1 MDKMDFECEVKL
13 ADDVAL
19 AGTVEG
25 YASVFDLLDR
35 GGDIVLPGAF
45 KASLADWKRRKQSV
59 PILWQHDSSQPI
71 GVWDEL
77 IEDAR
82 GLKAKGTLILDVPQA
97 VSVRALVKGG
107 AVRGMS
113 IGFRTKE
120 AEIDR
125 ATGARKLKKLELWE
139 VSLVTFPMLPEA
151 QISGMKSAADFDA
164 ATYEKA
170 FRDEGLSNREA
181 KIATSVAR
189 KLALRD
195 EGRTETAHRDGA
207 ADVLMALRK
216 IAQRVRSTS

>member
-13 ADDVAL
+13 ADDSAST
-19 AGTVEG
+19 GSVEG
-25 YASVFDLLDR
+25 YASVFNLLDR

-45 KASLADWKRRKQSV
+45 KASLSEWRRKKQMV
-59 PILWQHDSSQPI
+59 PILWQHDPSQPI
-71 GVWDEL
+71 GVWEEL
-77 IEDAR
+77 TEDDH
-82 GLKAKGTLILDVPQA
+82 GLKAKGTLIMDVPQA
-97 VSVRALVKGG
+97 AAVRSLVKGG

-120 AEIDR
+120 AEVDR
-125 ATGARKLKKLELWE
+125 TTGARKLKKVELWE

-151 QISGMKSAADFDA
+151 TISGMKSAADFDPSA
-164 ATYEKA
+164 WEKA

-195 EGRTETAHRDGA
+195 EGRTETARRDGA

-216 IAQRVRSTS
+216 IAQSVRSN